1 MVDST
6 HLWLPDAKTTR
17 LDGASLVDTLYRFP
31 VTILLTGSLGSGK
44 TTFLQGFGE
53 ALGITQKLTS
63 PTYALEQRYKTQHH
77 GELLH
82 IDLYRLTPKEA
93 LHLVSASEQHR
104 GIRCIEWA
112 DRLPPDGRDDGD
124 ISVALEEGPN
134 GEGRMLQVS
143 FDDIALP
150 SLDQVSAW
158 REEFHLPHLIG
169 RHCDQVAQT
178 AVRLAEAYQQ
188 RGCIV
193 RLGALRAAGWV
204 HDLLRFVDF
213 HRGAGHIA
221 GESNPL
227 HERTWAEVKAQYPGL
242 RHEAAAAQFLTGQGY
257 PELGEIVRV
266 HGLTLIRS
274 ASQGA
279 SEGQALAG
287 SRRVTIEQKLLY
299 YADKRVKIDEVVS
312 LEERLRDFTERYSR
326 NGYLA
331 ESDAWYQE
339 ARKTERDLFP
349 TGVPF

>member
-17 LDGASLVDTLYRFP
+17 SAGASLVDTLYRFP

-53 ALGITQKLTS
+53 ALGITQQLTS
-63 PTYALEQRYKTQHH
+63 PTYALEQRYKTQHY

-93 LHLVSASEQHR
+93 LRLVSASEQHR

-112 DRLPPDGRDDGD
+112 DRLPPDGREDGS
-124 ISVALEEGPN
+124 IVVALEDGPN
-134 GEGRMLQVS
+134 GEGRMLQVT

-150 SLDQVSAW
+150 SMDQVSAW

-178 AVRLAEAYQQ
+178 AVRLADAYQQ

-227 HERTWAEVKAQYPGL
+227 HERMWAEVKAQYPGL
-242 RHEAAAAQFLTGQGY
+242 RHEAAAAQFLAGRGF
-257 PELGEIVRV
+257 PHLAEIVRV
-266 HGLTLIRS
+266 HGLTL
-274 ASQGA
+274 
-279 SEGQALAG
+279 AG
-287 SRRVTIEQKLLY
+287 SRRATIEQKLLY

-326 NGYLA
+326 NGRLA